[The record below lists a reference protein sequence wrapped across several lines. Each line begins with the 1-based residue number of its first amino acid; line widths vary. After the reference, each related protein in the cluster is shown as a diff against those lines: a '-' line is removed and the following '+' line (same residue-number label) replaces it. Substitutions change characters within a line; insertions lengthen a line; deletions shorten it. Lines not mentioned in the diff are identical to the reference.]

1 MLFDNEPLA
10 SVDSRRRPGRAVV
23 ALAVLTV
30 ALIVAVAATAWVA
43 TRPRSTVAAAPVPL
57 GVALD
62 PPEPPQALVFVSGAV
77 AQPGLYRLSTGA
89 RLADAI
95 AAAGGITAD
104 ADPGRLPNLS
114 ARIHDGRQVN
124 VPFLKGR
131 GGSNAARGAK
141 LDLNVATV
149 DELRAV
155 PGMPAGLPAAILD
168 APGAD
173 ALPARGRCRHRD
185 GAGCACGTGC
195 AVDAPRRRGRSRRH
209 RARHAGGT
217 PEPESGGRRRGP
229 TVGVAAGSGRGSPA
243 RAHHLASR

>member
-89 RLADAI
+89 RVADAI
-95 AAAGGITAD
+95 AAAGGITPEAD
-104 ADPGRLPNLS
+104 RGRLPNLS
-114 ARIHDGRQVN
+114 ARIHDGHQIN
-124 VPFLKGR
+124 VPFLRGR
-131 GGSNAARGAK
+131 GATGVAGRMVK
-141 LDLNVATV
+141 LDLNTASV

-155 PGMPAGLPAAILD
+155 PGMPLGLAEAIVD
-168 APGAD
+168 
-173 ALPARGRCRHRD
+173 ARGLLGGFRPVSDLHALLD
-185 GAGCACGTGC
+185 VGSQTLAAL
-195 AVDAPRRRGRSRRH
+195 RSYL
-209 RARHAGGT
+209 T
-217 PEPESGGRRRGP
+217 
-229 TVGVAAGSGRGSPA
+229 VAARMS
-243 RAHHLASR
+243 

>member
-77 AQPGLYRLSTGA
+77 AQPGLYRLSAGR

-114 ARIHDGRQVN
+114 ARIHDGHQVN

-131 GGSNAARGAK
+131 GGSTAVRGAK
-141 LDLNVATV
+141 LDLNAATV

-155 PGMPAGLPAAILD
+155 PGMPAGLPEAIVDARGLLGPFKSVSDLRALLD
-168 APGAD
+168 VDAQTLSALRPFLTVTLQAPCACAPG
-173 ALPARGRCRHRD
+173 
-185 GAGCACGTGC
+185 T
-195 AVDAPRRRGRSRRH
+195 
-209 RARHAGGT
+209 
-217 PEPESGGRRRGP
+217 GRRRR
-229 TVGVAAGSGRGSPA
+229 SGCP
-243 RAHHLASR
+243 